1 MAQSIGRFIAAHQ
14 TELERQNTE
23 KALKESEE
31 RYRRLV
37 ELSPEG
43 IAIHCEGK
51 IVYINAAGAKLM
63 GAISPEA
70 ILEMPFL
77 TFVHPD
83 YIDVLQI
90 SLENIIKYHQT
101 MNLTEQKLVRIIDGG
116 IIDVEIAGIPA
127 TYQGQ
132 MAVQII
138 IRDITERK
146 RAQQQL
152 LHEAFHDA
160 LTGLPNRA
168 LFMDRLGQAIRR
180 SLEYPDYKFAVL
192 FLDLDRF
199 KIVNDSLGHIM
210 GDKLLVTFAKRL
222 EKCIKP
228 SDTVSRLGGDEF
240 TVLLEDIDNLEE
252 ALTLANQIHHEVK
265 EPFYLESHDVFTSV
279 SIGIVV
285 SPRELAE
292 HRLEVPNKTLCLPY
306 KNPEEVLRDADIA
319 MYRAKALGKSRHEV
333 FNVKMQDQTR
343 HLLELETELR
353 RVIQENCYFPLQ
365 ILSPEFTK
373 IAPESGIISSW
384 NTPEHYPISPP
395 ISPSINPEEKSR
407 FLLHYQ
413 PIISMKTGVIT
424 GFEAL
429 VRWQHPIRGLVS
441 PAQFIPVAE
450 ETGLII
456 PLGTWVLREAC
467 EQLRIWQSLL
477 NQEQEDNS
485 PNQEISKADLNL
497 LRLSCVNSS
506 SQLTMSVNLSGKQ
519 LGQANLISQIDEI
532 LLETACNP
540 KNLKLE
546 ITESVI
552 MENVALATT
561 MLAQIKERNI
571 RLSIDDFGTGYS
583 SLSYLH
589 RFPLDTLKI
598 DRSFVSRLGK
608 QGADGGTQ
616 PLQIVRAIVTLAH
629 NLGLD
634 VIAEGVETPEQ
645 MTELQ
650 QLGCELGQGFFFSR
664 PLDRDAATALLKKQI
679 LS

>member
-1 MAQSIGRFIAAHQ
+1 
-14 TELERQNTE
+14 
-23 KALKESEE
+23 
-31 RYRRLV
+31 
-37 ELSPEG
+37 
-43 IAIHCEGK
+43 
-51 IVYINAAGAKLM
+51 
-63 GAISPEA
+63 
-70 ILEMPFL
+70 
-77 TFVHPD
+77 
-83 YIDVLQI
+83 
-90 SLENIIKYHQT
+90 
-101 MNLTEQKLVRIIDGG
+101 
-116 IIDVEIAGIPA
+116 
-127 TYQGQ
+127 
-132 MAVQII
+132 
-138 IRDITERK
+138 
-146 RAQQQL
+146 
-152 LHEAFHDA
+152 
-160 LTGLPNRA
+160 
-168 LFMDRLGQAIRR
+168 
-180 SLEYPDYKFAVL
+180 
-192 FLDLDRF
+192 
-199 KIVNDSLGHIM
+199 
-210 GDKLLVTFAKRL
+210 
-222 EKCIKP
+222 
-228 SDTVSRLGGDEF
+228 
-240 TVLLEDIDNLEE
+240 
-252 ALTLANQIHHEVK
+252 
-265 EPFYLESHDVFTSV
+265 
-279 SIGIVV
+279 
-285 SPRELAE
+285 
-292 HRLEVPNKTLCLPY
+292 
-306 KNPEEVLRDADIA
+306 
-319 MYRAKALGKSRHEV
+319 
-333 FNVKMQDQTR
+333 MQDQTR

-384 NTPEHYPISPP
+384 NPLDKYPLSQEILPTIP
-395 ISPSINPEEKSR
+395 NEEKSR

-413 PIISMKTGVIT
+413 PIVSMKTGAIT

-477 NQEQEDNS
+477 NQEQENNS
-485 PNQEISKADLNL
+485 QNQQKNQADFNL

-561 MLAQIKERNI
+561 MLAQIKDRNI

-608 QGADGGTQ
+608 QGPDGGTQ

-650 QLGCELGQGFFFSR
+650 QLGCELGQGYFFSR
-664 PLDRDAATALLKKQI
+664 PLDRDAATELLKKQI